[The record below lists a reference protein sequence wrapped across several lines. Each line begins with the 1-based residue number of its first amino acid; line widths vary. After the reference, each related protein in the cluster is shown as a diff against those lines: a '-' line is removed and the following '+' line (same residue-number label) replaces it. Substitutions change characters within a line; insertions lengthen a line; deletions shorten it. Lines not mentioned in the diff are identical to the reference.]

1 MREAWS
7 RRRREV
13 RGEGDVVE
21 EVAMGVVAVSL
32 FGWVDG

>member
-1 MREAWS
+1 MRVAWS
-7 RRRREV
+7 RRRRDV

-21 EVAMGVVAVSL
+21 EVAAAVVVSL